1 MSLKKLP
8 KGVLPLAILVL
19 GVLGAVIMIKLRPE
33 PAKRPAMVMRPVVRV
48 HVVET
53 DSPAVTVS
61 GYGTVR
67 SRQRVQITPQVTGNT
82 VYKSPAL
89 EIGGAFAKGDVLL
102 RIEETDYRLAAEI
115 AAAAVARTEYEQARA
130 TQEAEIARREWQ
142 EIQAAG
148 EGERLVRPNPLVL
161 HAPQLKLAEANLV
174 SAQASLAKAE
184 LDLDRCTLRAPFSGR
199 VVSESVD
206 VGQFVRAG
214 NPVGEIYADAAP
226 EVTVPL
232 DDADLAFF
240 DRPGPGRDGAPA
252 EIVAEFAGVE
262 HVWPGRVDRISGALD
277 PRTRMV
283 DVVVAVDEVAAG
295 SDGGPQLLE
304 GLFVEVRLL
313 GRRLPGAV
321 EIPRAALRE
330 GETVW
335 VVVDPGRVSIRSVA
349 VARKGHDTVLVTD
362 GLSAGDAVIVS
373 NLDIVTEGMD
383 IRVAGAPGDRPAEPV
398 AAAGGERP

>member
-1 MSLKKLP
+1 MSLTKLP

-48 HVVET
+48 HVVEG
-53 DSPAVTVS
+53 DAPAVIVS

-67 SRQRVQITPQVTGNT
+67 SAQRVQITPQVTGNA

-115 AAAAVARTEYEQARA
+115 AAAAVARSEYEQARA
-130 TQEAEIARREWQ
+130 TQEAEIARREWR
-142 EIQAAG
+142 EIQAADPD
-148 EGERLVRPNPLVL
+148 RRVRPNPLVL
-161 HAPQLKLAEANLV
+161 HGPQLKLAEANLM
-174 SAQASLAKAE
+174 SARASLAKAE
-184 LDLDRCTLRAPFSGR
+184 LDLERCTLRAPFSGR

-206 VGQFVRAG
+206 VGQYVRAG
-214 NPVGEIYADAAP
+214 TPVGEIFADASP

-252 EIVAEFAGVE
+252 EIVAEYAGAERVWRG
-262 HVWPGRVDRISGALD
+262 HVARLSGALD

-283 DVVVAVDEVAAG
+283 DVVVAVDEDPAG
-295 SDGGPQLLE
+295 AGAGPPLME

-330 GETVW
+330 GGTVW
-335 VVVDPGRVSIRSVA
+335 VAVDPGRVSIRPVV
-349 VARKGHDTVLVTD
+349 VARKGHDTVLVTE

-383 IRVAGAPGDRPAEPV
+383 IRVAGAPREPV
-398 AAAGGERP
+398 APAGGERP